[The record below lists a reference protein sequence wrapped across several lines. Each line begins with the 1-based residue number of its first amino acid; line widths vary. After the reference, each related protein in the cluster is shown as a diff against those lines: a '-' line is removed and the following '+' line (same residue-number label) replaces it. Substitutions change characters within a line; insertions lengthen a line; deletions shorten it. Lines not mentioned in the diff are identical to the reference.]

1 MYSYISS
8 GRIRACAAMAAL
20 LVSLWA
26 QPANAD
32 PTGIL
37 IFWGGNGFGV
47 VSGTPAGMFQAV
59 DAGVNHSVAIRD
71 DGTLIS
77 WGDNGSGQVS
87 GTPAGM
93 FQAVAAGS
101 FQSVAIRDDGTLI
114 SWGNN
119 RFGQAAERLQG
130 CSKQSTPG
138 TLTASRSRRRCHP

>member
-47 VSGTPAGMFQAV
+47 
-59 DAGVNHSVAIRD
+59 
-71 DGTLIS
+71 
-77 WGDNGSGQVS
+77 VS